1 MLKAAKVVQIGNSKG
16 IRLPK
21 AMLVRAGLGED
32 VVLEQTE
39 DGIMIRPKKEE
50 KLSWEETFKAMSLET
65 EEDWSEWVDLDIEH
79 AD

>member
-1 MLKAAKVVQIGNSKG
+1 MLKEAKVVQIGNSKG

-21 AMLVRAGLGED
+21 AMILRAGLGEN

-39 DGIMIRPKKEE
+39 NGIMIRPKREE
-50 KLSWEETFKAMSLET
+50 KLSWDETFKAMAADSD
-65 EEDWSEWVDLDIEH
+65 EDWTEWAELDVEH

>member
-1 MLKAAKVVQIGNSKG
+1 MLKEAKVVQIGNSKG

-21 AMLVRAGLGED
+21 AMILRAGLGEN

-39 DGIMIRPKKEE
+39 NGIMIRPKREE
-50 KLSWEETFKAMSLET
+50 KLSWDETFKAMAADSD
-65 EEDWSEWVDLDIEH
+65 EDWTEWSELDVEH